1 MDSLVVAIA
10 EALFNL
16 LVSLFSF
23 LFSIILFVVE
33 AIYSLSYGAKWI
45 RILITV
51 GVLSVIAGSIV
62 FFAMI

>member
-1 MDSLVVAIA
+1 LVVAIA

-51 GVLSVIAGSIV
+51 GVLNVIAGSIV